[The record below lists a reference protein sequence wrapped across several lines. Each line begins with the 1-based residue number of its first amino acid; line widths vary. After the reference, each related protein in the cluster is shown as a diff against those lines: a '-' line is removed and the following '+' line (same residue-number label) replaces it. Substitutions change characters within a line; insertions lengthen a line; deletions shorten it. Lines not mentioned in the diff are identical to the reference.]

1 MTIFVGLWMFPA
13 LFLVLM
19 TGFPVA
25 LSLMGVS
32 LIFGVIRF
40 GDVAIYQLLSRV
52 EDVAG
57 DYTLAAI
64 PLFVFMGSMLE
75 RSGIAERLFEAVHL
89 WTRRVPG
96 GLAVGSVIMCVIFAA
111 ASGVTGATESVVGL
125 LAIPAMLKYAYDK
138 GLISGTI
145 CAGGALG
152 VVIPPSIIVV
162 VLGPVADVPVGDL
175 FIGMIFPGL
184 ILAGLYILYILARCT
199 IHPESGP
206 RLPKSPEDPGFV
218 RKLQITIQA
227 LIPPVFLVFTVLGS
241 IILGWAAPT
250 EAAGMGAGGAFLLTL
265 WYRTFSLAVLKEA
278 AVKTLMITCMIML
291 ILLGGTMFSSVFVAS
306 GGLIGT
312 ERLLAAMDFGKWE
325 TFALVLGITFVMGF
339 VLDLISIILIVI
351 PIAIPVLTKFGFD
364 PIWFS
369 IVFMI
374 MLQTGYLTPPF
385 APAIFF
391 LKGIDPPGITLAH
404 MYKGVVPFVILQ
416 LVGMGLVIAFP
427 QIALWLPGKVLGG
440 F

>member
-1 MTIFVGLWMFPA
+1 MFPA

-19 TGFPVA
+19 SGFPVA
-25 LSLMGVS
+25 LSLMGIA

-40 GDVAIYQLLSRV
+40 GDISIYQLLSRV

-57 DYTLAAI
+57 DYVLGAI
-64 PLFVFMGSMLE
+64 PLFVFMGAILE

-96 GLAVGSVIMCVIFAA
+96 GLAVGSIVMCVVFAA

-125 LAIPAMLKYAYDK
+125 LSIPAMLKYAYDK

-145 CAGGALG
+145 CAGGSLG
-152 VVIPPSIIVV
+152 VIIPPSILVV
-162 VLGPVADVPVGDL
+162 VLGPVANVPVGDL
-175 FIGMIFPGL
+175 FVGMIFPGL
-184 ILAGLYILYILARCT
+184 ILSVLYILYIVARCA
-199 IHPESGP
+199 IHPASGP
-206 RLPKSPEDPGFV
+206 RLPRSPDDPGFARKVAITV
-218 RKLQITIQA
+218 RA

-250 EAAGMGAGGAFLLTL
+250 EAAGMGAGGALLLTF
-265 WYRTFSLAVLKEA
+265 WYRTFSMAMLREA

-312 ERLLAAMDFGKWE
+312 ERLLGALDFGKWE
-325 TFALVLGITFVMGF
+325 TFVLVLGVTFVMGF
-339 VLDLISIILIVI
+339 VLDLVSTILIVI
-351 PIAIPVLTKFGFD
+351 PIAMPLLAKFGVD
-364 PIWFS
+364 PVWFCV
-369 IVFMI
+369 VFM
-374 MLQTGYLTPPF
+374 MVLHTGYLTPPF

-391 LKGIDPPGITLAH
+391 LKGIDPPGITLVH
-404 MYKGVVPFVILQ
+404 MYKGVIPFIILQ
-416 LVGMGLVIAFP
+416 ILGTIIVVAFP
-427 QIALWLPGKVLGG
+427 EIAVWLPSKVLGG